1 MLRIELEEFDAVDE
15 TGERDACTWAEELRC
30 TWERRRRL
38 RLWLWLWLRLRLWL
52 WLRLRLR
59 LKLKLYM
66 LWVASRQTKAGG
78 HVLTQSA

>member
-38 RLWLWLWLRLRLWL
+38 RLWLWL
-52 WLRLRLR
+52 RLRLR